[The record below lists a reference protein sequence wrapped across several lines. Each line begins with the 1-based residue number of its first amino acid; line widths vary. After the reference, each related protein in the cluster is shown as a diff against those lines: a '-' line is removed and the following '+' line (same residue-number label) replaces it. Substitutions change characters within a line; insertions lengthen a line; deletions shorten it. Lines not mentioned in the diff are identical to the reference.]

1 MNSLEIKISIRKLKN
16 YSASLKRTTNEKTL
30 LMIMES
36 FSNYVM
42 NLYGVLIE
50 EAINSNRYKG
60 VWEPIDEEGYQEY
73 LGTEPTGDILVYIKE
88 AFEVKKIG
96 YNFIIRIN
104 PNKRYPGSRIPLYR
118 VVLAIDN
125 GTSKFNSRPILK
137 KIINKINHHIL
148 DLWRGFLKMKG
159 VI

>member
-1 MNSLEIKISIRKLKN
+1 MNSLEIKINIKKLTD
-16 YSASLKRTTNEKTL
+16 YSASLKRTIDEKTL
-30 LMIMES
+30 LLMIES
-36 FSNYVM
+36 FSKYVM

-50 EAINSNRYKG
+50 EAIKSNRYKG
-60 VWEPIDEEGYQEY
+60 VWEPIDEKGYREY
-73 LGTEPTGDILVYIKE
+73 LGTKPTGDILLYMRE

-104 PNKRYPGSRIPLYR
+104 PKERYPGSKLPLSR

-125 GTSKFNSRPILK
+125 GTSKFNSRPILR
-137 KIINKINHHIL
+137 KIIYQINHHII